1 MIQRLKQTAQ
11 DLQYPYE
18 NCELY
23 RTNSTFILLL
33 LSRSSCVCLSA
44 TLWTVACQGP
54 LYMGFFWQEY
64 WSARPSSRGFSRP
77 RDRTRLLCRLYWQ
90 AGSLPLAPPRR
101 PYNIL
106 TFIYTRMFAPSL
118 GWKDPLEEG
127 MATHSSIL
135 AWRTPWTEEPG
146 RL

>member
-1 MIQRLKQTAQ
+1 M
-11 DLQYPYE
+11 
-18 NCELY
+18 
-23 RTNSTFILLL
+23 LL
-33 LSRSSCVCLSA
+33 LSRSSCVCLFA

-90 AGSLPLAPPRR
+90 EGSLPLAPPRK

-127 MATHSSIL
+127 MATHSGHGNPLRYSCL
-135 AWRTPWTEEPG
+135 ENSMDRRAWQAIVYRVAQSGED
-146 RL
+146 